1 MAEENITLDPE
12 YKGLIIEVNK
22 LKDKVAEKI
31 SERDMLA
38 FHVIPDIENKYMMKI
53 GVLENDVF
61 NANLKLIRIKR
72 KIEIYKEKIKSKQTF
87 TDEQV
92 EKQLD
97 SEFENIEDEYNDLQ
111 EEIMFDVENAHIDE
125 VASEILKVLNILYK
139 NLVKKLS
146 PLINFDNT
154 RLDNQLYELLEKAY
168 RELDLSMMSKL
179 QSICDQVKP
188 DSSLIIGD
196 MKSLE
201 KAKSKYRE
209 LIAENEDIILNIKCS
224 ETFERKRI
232 LDDENLTRRT
242 KEEINEEIRRVEE
255 EIEIAEE
262 ELKKLQEN

>member
-1 MAEENITLDPE
+1 MQTIGIILREDITQE
-12 YKGLIIEVNK
+12 QNK
-22 LKDKVAEKI
+22 
-31 SERDMLA
+31 
-38 FHVIPDIENKYMMKI
+38 
-53 GVLENDVF
+53 VF
-61 NANLKLIRIKR
+61 
-72 KIEIYKEKIKSKQTF
+72 
-87 TDEQV
+87 V
-92 EKQLD
+92 
-97 SEFENIEDEYNDLQ
+97 
-111 EEIMFDVENAHIDE
+111 
-125 VASEILKVLNILYK
+125 LYK